1 MISKLSYLILINFDA
16 LLALRSMQSQKGM
29 QRRVFFY
36 LQRWFSMEMRE
47 TLAKKVAWI
56 SVISNIVLT
65 LGKIFIGWLGHS
77 DAVFADGIHSA
88 ADVFASVIVLL
99 VIKIANKPADKEHP
113 YGHGK
118 AEVIVSE
125 IIGILLFLVAI
136 YVAYEGISGLF
147 HEVESPSL
155 LAMGVALFSFVTKII
170 LYRSSLKVANQ
181 NHSKAIEAIAL
192 DHKADI
198 VASIAAAIG
207 VFLSILGERFDIHF
221 LLYGDKVASIFVA
234 YLIFKIA
241 KEMLTE
247 AFDILL
253 ERNINTE
260 TLKEYIAIIE
270 GFTEIKRIDR
280 IRARELGH
288 YVVVDL
294 RISID
299 HGKTI
304 KQGHDLSKLI
314 KRALI
319 NKFDNINE
327 VLIHLNPYFPEEK

>member
-1 MISKLSYLILINFDA
+1 
-16 LLALRSMQSQKGM
+16 
-29 QRRVFFY
+29 
-36 LQRWFSMEMRE
+36 MEMRE
-47 TLAKKVAWI
+47 TLAKKIAWI

-65 LGKIFIGWLGHS
+65 FGKIFIGWLGHS

-125 IIGILLFLVAI
+125 IIGILLFVVAL
-136 YVAYEGISGLF
+136 YVVYEGISGFF
-147 HEVESPSL
+147 HEVETPSY
-155 LAMGVALFSFVTKII
+155 LAMWVAVFSFFAKIL
-170 LYRSSLKVANQ
+170 LYRSSLNVAEK
-181 NHSKAIEAIAL
+181 HRSKAIEAIAF

-207 VFLSILGERFDIHF
+207 VVISIIGVKFDIHV

-241 KEMLTE
+241 KEMITE

-253 ERNINTE
+253 ERNINSE
-260 TLKEYIAIIE
+260 ILQEYVSIISE
-270 GFTEIKRIDR
+270 FPEVRRIDR
-280 IRARELGH
+280 IRAREHGH
-288 YVVVDL
+288 YILVDL

-299 HGKTI
+299 HFKTI
-304 KQGHDLSKLI
+304 KEGHDLSHSIKQKLMDH
-314 KRALI
+314 
-319 NKFDNINE
+319 FDNIKE
-327 VLIHLNPYFPEEK
+327 VLIHLNPYFPKEK

>member
-1 MISKLSYLILINFDA
+1 
-16 LLALRSMQSQKGM
+16 
-29 QRRVFFY
+29 
-36 LQRWFSMEMRE
+36 MELRE

-56 SVISNIVLT
+56 SVISNIILT
-65 LGKIFIGWLGHS
+65 LGKIIIGMVGNS

-99 VIKIANKPADKEHP
+99 VIKIANKPADNEHP

-118 AEVIVSE
+118 AEVIVSG
-125 IIGILLFLVAI
+125 IIGILLFLVSI
-136 YVAYEGISGLF
+136 YVVYEGISGFF
-147 HEVESPSL
+147 HKVESPSL
-155 LAMGVALFSFVTKII
+155 LAMWVALFSFVTKVI
-170 LYRSSLKVANQ
+170 LYRSSLKVAKQ
-181 NHSKAIEAIAL
+181 NKSKAIEAIAF

-207 VFLSILGERFDIHF
+207 VLVSIAGNRFDIHF
-221 LLYGDKVASIFVA
+221 LLYGDKAASIFVA

-260 TLKEYIAIIE
+260 TLEEYVAVVNE
-270 GFTEIKRIDR
+270 FNEVKRIDR

-288 YVVVDL
+288 YVLVDL
-294 RISID
+294 RIAID
-299 HGKTI
+299 HYKTI
-304 KQGHDLSKLI
+304 KQGHDLAKAIKQKLMD
-314 KRALI
+314 KY
-319 NKFDNINE
+319 DNIQE
-327 VLIHLNPYFPEEK
+327 VLIHLNPYFPEDE

>member
-1 MISKLSYLILINFDA
+1 
-16 LLALRSMQSQKGM
+16 
-29 QRRVFFY
+29 
-36 LQRWFSMEMRE
+36 MEMRE

-56 SVISNIVLT
+56 SVISNIILT
-65 LGKIFIGWLGHS
+65 LGKIIIGRYGNS

-125 IIGILLFLVAI
+125 IIGILLLLVSI
-136 YVAYEGISGLF
+136 YVVYEGISGFF
-147 HEVESPSL
+147 HEVESPNF
-155 LAMGVALFSFVTKII
+155 LAMWVALFSFITKII
-170 LYRSSLKVANQ
+170 LYRTSLRVAKQNQ
-181 NHSKAIEAIAL
+181 SKAIEAIAF

-207 VFLSILGERFDIHF
+207 VLISIVGERFDIHF
-221 LLYGDKVASIFVA
+221 LLYGDKAASIFVA

-260 TLKEYIAIIE
+260 TLQEYITIIGE
-270 GFTEIKRIDR
+270 FPDVKRIDR
-280 IRARELGH
+280 LRAREHGH
-288 YVVVDL
+288 YILVDL

-299 HGKTI
+299 HYKTI
-304 KQGHDLSKLI
+304 KQGHDLAKSI
-314 KRALI
+314 KRKLMEK
-319 NKFDNINE
+319 NDNIRE
-327 VLIHLNPYFPEEK
+327 VLIHLNPYFPENK

>member
-1 MISKLSYLILINFDA
+1 
-16 LLALRSMQSQKGM
+16 
-29 QRRVFFY
+29 
-36 LQRWFSMEMRE
+36 MEMRE

-56 SVISNIVLT
+56 SVISNMILT
-65 LGKIFIGWLGHS
+65 FGKIIIGSYGHS

-99 VIKIANKPADKEHP
+99 VIKIANKPADNEHP

-118 AEVIVSE
+118 AEVIVSG

-136 YVAYEGISGLF
+136 YVVYEGISGFF
-147 HEVESPSL
+147 HKVESPSL
-155 LAMGVALFSFVTKII
+155 LAMWVALFSYVIKVI
-170 LYRSSLKVANQ
+170 LYGSSLKVAKQ
-181 NHSKAIEAIAL
+181 NKSKAIEAIAF

-207 VFLSILGERFDIHF
+207 VLLSIAGNHFDIHF
-221 LLYGDKVASIFVA
+221 LLYGDKAASIFVA

-260 TLKEYIAIIE
+260 TLQEYIAVVNKFPE
-270 GFTEIKRIDR
+270 VKRIDR

-288 YVVVDL
+288 YVLVDL
-294 RISID
+294 RIAIN
-299 HGKTI
+299 HNKTI
-304 KQGHDLSKLI
+304 KQGHDLAKLI
-314 KRALI
+314 KQTLMD
-319 NKFDNINE
+319 KFDNIQE
-327 VLIHLNPYFPEEK
+327 VLIHLNPYFEEDE

>member
-1 MISKLSYLILINFDA
+1 MVI
-16 LLALRSMQSQKGM
+16 
-29 QRRVFFY
+29 
-36 LQRWFSMEMRE
+36 MRE
-47 TLAKKVAWI
+47 ALAKKIAWI
-56 SVISNIVLT
+56 SVISNLILT
-65 LGKIFIGWLGHS
+65 LGKIIIGWYGKS

-125 IIGILLFLVAI
+125 IVGILLLLVSL
-136 YVAYEGISGLF
+136 YVVYEGVSGF
-147 HEVESPSL
+147 FEKVESPSV
-155 LAMGVALFSFVTKII
+155 LAVWVALFSFAAKLV
-170 LYRSSLKVANQ
+170 LYRSSMKVAQENS
-181 NHSKAIEAIAL
+181 SKAIEAIAY

-207 VFLSILGERFDIHF
+207 VLLSIMGDRLAIHF

-234 YLIFKIA
+234 YLIFRIA
-241 KEMLTE
+241 KDMLTE

-260 TLKEYIAIIE
+260 TILEYIAIINE
-270 GFTEIKRIDR
+270 FPEVKRIDR
-280 IRARELGH
+280 IRAREHGH
-288 YVVVDL
+288 YVLVDL

-299 HGKTI
+299 HYKTI
-304 KQGHDLSKLI
+304 KEGHDLAKKI
-314 KRALI
+314 KGKI
-319 NKFDNINE
+319 MDQYDNVRE
-327 VLIHLNPYFPEEK
+327 VLIHLNPYFPEKK